1 MNFHQFKTFYYA
13 AKYESL
19 SAAAE
24 ALYITQPAVTKQIQ
38 QIQENCGIKLFN
50 RSGKRFILT
59 DAGEALY
66 SIAEKIFHLEDQA
79 EEIIRDFQQH
89 KSGHI
94 RIHAS
99 ESFGAYYLPSIIIP
113 FSKKHPQIRVSA
125 MILPIPQVVES
136 TVNLDNDLGFISYPV
151 DHKKLTVRQ
160 ILQDRVVLI
169 ASPTHP
175 LVQRE
180 SIEPRDLEGEHFVM
194 HEPESATRDIADEFL
209 SRHGLSILLTLELSN
224 NEAIKKAVEQGI
236 GLSLIS
242 ENVARE
248 DIRRG
253 TLKAISL
260 ADPSLSRKF
269 YMIHH
274 KDKYLSQPLKTL
286 IDMIYR
292 WPSTH
297 SKASS

>member
-1 MNFHQFKTFYYA
+1 MNFNQLRIFYYA
-13 AKYESL
+13 AKYGSL

-24 ALYITQPAVTKQIQ
+24 VLYITQPAVTKQIQ
-38 QIQENCGIKLFN
+38 QIQKSYGIKLFN
-50 RSGKRFILT
+50 RSGKKFILT

-66 SIAEKIFHLEDQA
+66 SIAEKIFQMENQA

-89 KSGHI
+89 KRGHI

-113 FSKKHPQIRVSA
+113 FSKKYPQIRVSGT
-125 MILPIPQVVES
+125 ILPIPQVVEG
-136 TVNLDNDLGFISYPV
+136 TIDFDNDLGFISYPV
-151 DHKKLTVRQ
+151 DHKKLIVRE
-160 ILQDRVVLI
+160 ILRDSVVLI
-169 ASPTHP
+169 ASPNHP
-175 LVQRE
+175 FVRRGVLE
-180 SIEPRDLEGEHFVM
+180 ARDLEGEPFVM
-194 HEPESATRDIADEFL
+194 HEPESATRDIADEFFKK
-209 SRHGLSILLTLELSN
+209 HGVSIFLTLELSN
-224 NEAIKKAVEQGI
+224 NEAIKRAVEQGI

-248 DIRRG
+248 EIRRG

-260 ADPSLSRKF
+260 ADPSLTRQF

-274 KDKYLSQPLKTL
+274 KDKYLSQPLQML
-286 IDMIYR
+286 IDMTYR
-292 WPSTH
+292 WASTY